1 MSAQNFIILE
11 CSLLSF
17 SKGQCLDKI
26 AKQGNLVFSVN
37 QQQLVN
43 SADSVSQTF
52 CNLNYKHYIFSV

>member
-11 CSLLSF
+11 YSLLSF
-17 SKGQCLDKI
+17 SKGQYLDKI
-26 AKQGNLVFSVN
+26 AKQGNLVN

-52 CNLNYKHYIFSV
+52 CHLNYKHYIFSV